1 MRREDC
7 TQKRAEE
14 IKGNLGHREC
24 ASGASIAKRLQSSKA
39 CTNLGEAVME
49 RQPSSVRD
57 PVCGMEFNPQH
68 AAATTAYQGQT
79 FYFCRVECQE
89 QFTQSPERYVKAA

>member
-1 MRREDC
+1 
-7 TQKRAEE
+7 
-14 IKGNLGHREC
+14 
-24 ASGASIAKRLQSSKA
+24 
-39 CTNLGEAVME
+39 ME

-57 PVCGMEFNPQH
+57 PVYGMEFNPQH